1 MAGRMRAHDW
11 DTTPLGPLEHWPQ
24 RLKTVTDLLLC
35 SRRANYILYG
45 PSLTLIYNDVY
56 IPMLGAKHPS
66 ALGRPYQEVW
76 PETWVQSEHLLMA
89 ALQGK
94 AQYFVD
100 CPFSFP
106 DDAEHP
112 IRWFTFTWTPLRDSE
127 GVVRGLYASST
138 ETTKQV
144 LAQEQ
149 LRESEE
155 RLRFVTG
162 RAGVGCWSFNIET
175 LRVECSP
182 LFTTILGIPE
192 PENGI
197 ISYEDVLAQV
207 HPEDRERVK
216 DTGYACLLRGNDYD
230 MEYRAIMP
238 DGSNRWIHARGGAT
252 TDPDRPIS
260 MAGIVLDVTARK
272 EAEEALRRSEQRY
285 RQLVEQMVNGLFVT
299 DSDGYFID
307 ANAAGCAMLGM
318 TLGELI
324 GKHARDVIVPEEHP
338 RLGLE
343 LKRLKDYSGVQTTE
357 WRMKRKD
364 GSRFIGEVTVSKLA
378 NGSKQA
384 ILRDITERKRHEE
397 QIQLLIREVNHRAKN
412 ILAVVQAVAR
422 QTAASNPDDFVE
434 RLGERIGALAA
445 SQDLLVKS
453 QWTGVKLAELVRSQL
468 AHFSDL
474 IGTRIVIKGP
484 EAVISAAAA
493 QTLGMAIHELSANA
507 SKYGALS
514 NDQGLVSVEWEMK
527 QPAGQEAVFEMVWCE
542 KGGPAVTKPSKRGFG
557 STVISEMAQMALD
570 AKVDLDFT
578 ASGFCWRLKCAAAD
592 ILSERV

>member
-1 MAGRMRAHDW
+1 MAGRLRAYDW
-11 DTTPLGPLEHWPQ
+11 GATPLGPINEWPQ

-56 IPMLGAKHPS
+56 IPMLGAKHPN

-76 PETWVQSEHLLMA
+76 PETWVQSEPLLMA

-106 DDAEHP
+106 DDAEQP
-112 IRWFTFTWTPLRDSE
+112 IRWFTFTWTPLRDEE

-138 ETTKQV
+138 ETTHQV
-144 LAQEQ
+144 LALER

-155 RLRFVTG
+155 RFRFVTEC
-162 RAGVGCWSFNIET
+162 AGIGCWSFNIEAPQ
-175 LRVECSP
+175 VECSP
-182 LFTTILGIPE
+182 LFKTVLGIPE
-192 PENGI
+192 PENGM
-197 ISYEDVLAQV
+197 ISYEEILAQV

-230 MEYRAIMP
+230 MEYRVILP
-238 DGSNRWIHARGGAT
+238 DGSNRWIHAKGGAT

-272 EAEEALRRSEQRY
+272 EAEEALRRSEWRY
-285 RQLVEQMVNGLFVT
+285 RQLVEQMTDGLFVVDPNLT
-299 DSDGYFID
+299 IID
-307 ANAAGCAMLGM
+307 VNTAGCAMLGM
-318 TLGELI
+318 TRAELI
-324 GKHARDVIVPEEHP
+324 GMNTRD
-338 RLGLE
+338 LT
-343 LKRLKDYSGVQTTE
+343 SGEDRDRIGSNMQRYDDGCVHISE
-357 WRMKRKD
+357 WRFKRKD
-364 GSRFIGEVTVSKLA
+364 GTLFIGELAGRKLP
-378 NGSKQA
+378 NGNLQSVF
-384 ILRDITERKRHEE
+384 RDITERKRHEM
-397 QIQLLIREVNHRAKN
+397 QIQLLNREVNHRAKN

-422 QTAASNPDDFVE
+422 QTAASNPNEFVE
-434 RLGERIGALAA
+434 RFGQRIEALAA
-445 SQDLLVKS
+445 SQDLLVKNK
-453 QWTGVKLAELVRSQL
+453 WIGVKLAELVRSQL
-468 AHFSDL
+468 DHFSDL
-474 IGTRIVIKGP
+474 IGTRIVLKGP

-514 NDQGLVSVEWEMK
+514 NSEGRVSVKWEIK
-527 QPAGQEAVFEMVWCE
+527 QPAGQRALFEMVWRE
-542 KGGPAVTKPSKRGFG
+542 KDGPPVKKPSKTGFG
-557 STVISEMAQMALD
+557 STVISEMAQMTLD
-570 AKVDLDFT
+570 AEVDLDFP

-592 ILSERV
+592 ILAERL